1 MPLGREVGFSPSDIV
16 LHGHLASPPPKGGEA
31 SPQFSADVYCGQTAG
46 RMKMPLSTEVDLSQG
61 HILLHGDAA
70 PPAPAKGALQF
81 LRFDPCLLWPWSP
94 ISATAELLLLNSDP

>member
-1 MPLGREVGFSPSDIV
+1 
-16 LHGHLASPPPKGGEA
+16 
-31 SPQFSADVYCGQTAG
+31 
-46 RMKMPLSTEVDLSQG
+46 MKMPLSTEVDLSQG

-94 ISATAELLLLNSDP
+94 ISATAELLLLNSDPWDSSFPVSFTFRVARRNRW